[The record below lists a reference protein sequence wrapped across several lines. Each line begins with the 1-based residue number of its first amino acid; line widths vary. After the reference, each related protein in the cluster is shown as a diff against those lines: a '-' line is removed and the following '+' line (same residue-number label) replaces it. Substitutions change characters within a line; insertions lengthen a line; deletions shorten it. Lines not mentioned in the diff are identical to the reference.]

1 MKLEATVMYMHMKYN
16 IFIVDWL
23 YRESDLS
30 DKVEEVC
37 DQYSGI
43 CN

>member
-1 MKLEATVMYMHMKYN
+1 MYMHMKCY

-23 YRESDLS
+23 YHESDLS
-30 DKVEEVC
+30 DQVEKVC
-37 DQYSGI
+37 DQYVDI